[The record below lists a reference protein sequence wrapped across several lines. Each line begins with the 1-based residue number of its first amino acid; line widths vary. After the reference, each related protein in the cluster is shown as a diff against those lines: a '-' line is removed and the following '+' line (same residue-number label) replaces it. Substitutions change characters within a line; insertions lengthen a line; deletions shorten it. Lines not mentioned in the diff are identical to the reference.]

1 MEIATGLV
9 GLALTALAIILGY
22 IWRTNGRYIRALEE
36 GRRIMMEE
44 HKTMMEGQG
53 EERRIMMEGHKT
65 MMEGQKEI
73 AKSVEEIAKSVER
86 VAQIAQEVH
95 QGQAEMMK
103 MLQRVDDRVSSALS

>member
-44 HKTMMEGQG
+44 
-53 EERRIMMEGHKT
+53 HKT

>member
-65 MMEGQKEI
+65 IME
-73 AKSVEEIAKSVER
+73 
-86 VAQIAQEVH
+86 
-95 QGQAEMMK
+95 
-103 MLQRVDDRVSSALS
+103 